1 MKLLLINPNSVDAM
15 TKAMEVAARATPVS
29 DALQIDVYTAP
40 SLAPQ
45 SINNGE
51 HIADSSKHV
60 LDDMV
65 DNASV
70 DVQKYDAL
78 LVACYSVHILVPQLA
93 SRFPHATVTGIFEAS
108 ILTAL
113 SLIAGVDSSE
123 CWGIVTTG
131 KFWEKHLTD
140 GVGAFLGYEGRDKRF
155 CGVYSTGLTASDLH
169 SLTPEAIRAKVKSA
183 TLKLLA
189 AGNVAC
195 VAMGCGAMA
204 GLEDVI
210 RDAAREAYGRERGD
224 GLYIIDGVKAGVIQL
239 HQMVNCKKVFR

>member
-15 TKAMEVAARATPVS
+15 TKAMQAAAKATPVS

-40 SLAPQ
+40 SQAPQ
-45 SINNGE
+45 SINNGQD
-51 HIADSSKHV
+51 IADSTKYV
-60 LDDMV
+60 LDDMM

-70 DVQKYDAL
+70 DVQKYDGL
-78 LVACYSVHILVPQLA
+78 LVACYSAHSLVPRLA
-93 SRFPHATVTGIFEAS
+93 SGFPRVVVTGIFEAS
-108 ILTAL
+108 LLTAL
-113 SLIAGVDSSE
+113 SLIAGVDSTE
-123 CWGIVTTG
+123 RWGIVTTG
-131 KFWEKHLTD
+131 KFWEEHLTD
-140 GVGAFLGYEGRDKRF
+140 GVGAFLGSQGVDRRF

-169 SLTPEAIRAKVKSA
+169 SLKPEEIRAKVKSA

-210 RDAAREAYGRERGD
+210 RDAAREAYGRQRGD
-224 GLYIIDGVKAGVIQL
+224 GLYIVDGVKAGVIQL
-239 HQMVNCKKVFR
+239 HQMINCRKIF